1 LAADRPP
8 RRLEVS
14 DRALGTAAVA
24 LLLVLALTLVGG
36 WLALREPRMDPVPL
50 PSVAQA

>member
-1 LAADRPP
+1 LVADRTW
-8 RRLEVS
+8 RTLEVS
-14 DRALGTAAVA
+14 DRALRTAVVA

-36 WLALREPRMDPVPL
+36 WLALREPRMDPVPV

>member
-1 LAADRPP
+1 MAAERPP
-8 RRLEVS
+8 RTSEVG
-14 DRALGTAAVA
+14 DRALRTAVVA